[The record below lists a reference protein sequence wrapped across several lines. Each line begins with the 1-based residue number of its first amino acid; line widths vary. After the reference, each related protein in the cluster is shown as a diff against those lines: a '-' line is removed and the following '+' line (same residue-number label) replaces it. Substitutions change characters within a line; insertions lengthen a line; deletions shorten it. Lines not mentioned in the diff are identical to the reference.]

1 MKNVRVKRKPIRVGP
16 LPIYDSMQQCV
27 AATGIPKSEL
37 RKAKANGCPAFIA
50 SRVDL
55 GDFVRWHF
63 DPSRASPDA
72 SNAEQPTLDLG
83 DADLAQPVN
92 GTWQESKA
100 RVATL
105 REIQKLAQDKRELLA
120 RSDVQHALSR
130 GMADLFGELDRVF
143 ASQLP
148 GRAKG
153 MSEVQIRD
161 IAEEAIEKLK
171 DSLREKWT
179 IEQIATAP

>member
-1 MKNVRVKRKPIRVGP
+1 
-16 LPIYDSMQQCV
+16 MQQCA
-27 AATGIPKSEL
+27 AATGI
-37 RKAKANGCPAFIA
+37 AKASLREAKAAGCPAFVA

-55 GDFVRWHF
+55 GEFLAWWF
-63 DPSRASPDA
+63 SPLRRSGSGLSTED
-72 SNAEQPTLDLG
+72 QPTLDLG
-83 DADLAQPVN
+83 DTDLAQPVN

-143 ASQLP
+143 ASQFP

-161 IAEEAIEKLK
+161 IAQEAIEKIK
-171 DSLREKWT
+171 DSLKEKWT
-179 IEQIATAP
+179 IDQIATAP

>member
-1 MKNVRVKRKPIRVGP
+1 MPKSNNTGN
-16 LPIYDSMQQCV
+16 LPIYSSLAQCV
-27 AATGIPKSEL
+27 GDTGIPRAVLSQ
-37 RKAKANGCPAFIA
+37 AKAQGCPAFRA
-50 SRVDL
+50 HRVDL
-55 GDFVRWHF
+55 GDFIRWWF
-63 DPSRASPDA
+63 SPTRTNAPAPDPDS
-72 SNAEQPTLDLG
+72 QPQLELG

-105 REIQKLAQDKRELLA
+105 REIQRLAQDRRELLS

-130 GMADLFGELDRVF
+130 GMADLFSELDRVF
-143 ASQLP
+143 ASQFP

-161 IAEEAIEKLK
+161 IAQDAIEKMK
-171 DSLREKWT
+171 DGLREKWK
-179 IEQIATAP
+179 IESIAQDESKD